1 MLQVGITGGIG
12 SGKSTV
18 AKVFEV
24 LGIPV
29 LDADS
34 VAKHIMQH
42 DPALRQSL
50 TALFGADTYL
60 DGQLNREHIAAVVF
74 NNPQQLEQLNAL
86 VHPATIAFSKQ
97 WAQQQTAPYIIK
109 EAALLFESGSY
120 RELDKIIGIYT
131 PLPLRLQRAMQRDGV
146 SETAIRNR
154 MARQMDEEEKMKR
167 CDFIIKND
175 ESESVLLQVLALHEQ
190 LLQLSQHNKA

>member
-18 AKVFEV
+18 SKVFEV

-34 VAKHIMQH
+34 VAKHLMQY
-42 DPALRQSL
+42 DPDLRQSL
-50 TALFGADTYL
+50 MALFGEETYTN
-60 DGQLNREHIAAVVF
+60 GQLNREHIAALVF
-74 NNPQQLEQLNAL
+74 NNPQQLEQLNAI
-86 VHPATIAFSKQ
+86 VHPATIAFSKN

-120 RELDKIIGIYT
+120 KELDKIIGVYA
-131 PLPLRLQRAMQRDGV
+131 PLPLRLQRAVNRDQV
-146 SETAIRNR
+146 SEAAIRSR

-175 ESESVLLQVLALHEQ
+175 ESTSVLLQVLSLHEQ
-190 LLQLSQHNKA
+190 LLQMAQQ